1 MKVSYLYLY
10 FVDQFTNYSNL
21 QVHQSECKILTS
33 TPIYQHSTVTTYDSF
48 YNNILKNNSKNCQN
62 KYI

>member
-21 QVHQSECKILTS
+21 QVHQSVCKILTS

-48 YNNILKNNSKNCQN
+48 HNNILKNNS
-62 KYI
+62 

>member
-21 QVHQSECKILTS
+21 QVHQSECEILTS

-48 YNNILKNNSKNCQN
+48 YNNILKNNS
-62 KYI
+62 